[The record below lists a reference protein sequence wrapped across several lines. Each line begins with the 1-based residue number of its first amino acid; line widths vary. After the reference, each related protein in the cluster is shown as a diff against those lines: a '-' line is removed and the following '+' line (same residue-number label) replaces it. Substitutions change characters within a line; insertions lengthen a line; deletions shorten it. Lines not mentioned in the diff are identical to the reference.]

1 MKASSIKGELDSH
14 ASTVN
19 KFLMS
24 CLDGKPKE
32 LYQASSH
39 LIRSGGKRLRP
50 FMVIKSCE
58 MLGGTLKRALP
69 AAGAVELVH
78 NFTLVHDD
86 IMDNDEMRHS
96 TATVHRSY
104 GIPLAIL
111 AGDILFSK
119 SFELLTFNCRKVG
132 ISDKAISTMAGKLSV
147 ACTEICEGQAID
159 IGVASSREMPSDSD
173 YINMV
178 GKKTAALFEVSC
190 ALGALSAPDVNDD
203 DIKNLSR
210 FGRSIG
216 IAFQLVDDLIG
227 VVGDPKL
234 TGKAAGNDLREG
246 KKTYPILKAL
256 NYAKDKD
263 RDKLFKVFGARDTVS
278 SSDLKEAVRIISDI
292 GIEQDVRNTAK
303 KYMFDALAAI
313 EDYDDSYAKRSLQF
327 SADFVV
333 GRSL

>member
-104 GIPLAIL
+104 GVPLAIL

-132 ISDKAISTMAGKLSV
+132 ISDKAISTMVGKLSV
-147 ACTEICEGQAID
+147 ACTVICEGQAID
-159 IGVASSREMPSDSD
+159 IGVASSRELPSDSD

-190 ALGALSAPDVNDD
+190 ALGGLSAPDANDD

-278 SSDLKEAVRIISDI
+278 SADLKEAVRIISDI